1 MVVVGD
7 VGRRAPTATDR
18 NEPIPRVF
26 LLSWEYTPS
35 TCRDCAMDRER
46 ERERET
52 EVFIENLV
60 EFWFRR

>member
-35 TCRDCAMDRER
+35 TRSVQKLAMDRER
-46 ERERET
+46 E
-52 EVFIENLV
+52 VFVENLV
-60 EFWFRR
+60 ELRFRR

>member
-35 TCRDCAMDRER
+35 TRSVQKLAMDRER
-46 ERERET
+46 RR
-52 EVFIENLV
+52 EVFVENLV
-60 EFWFRR
+60 EL